1 MIGPGQQLG
10 HLPAPGEDVPR
21 PLQGR
26 RQHPR
31 NVRDL
36 QIQQAAHRHQQQV
49 SKEIKYYSLQNVYL
63 RSCGAESRAIAKH
76 LLLIGLLH
84 IQGCGGCFT

>member
-31 NVRDL
+31 DVRDI

-49 SKEIKYYSLQNVYL
+49 GTANKI
-63 RSCGAESRAIAKH
+63 
-76 LLLIGLLH
+76 LLSTFYMKRIRTEL
-84 IQGCGGCFT
+84 

>member
-10 HLPAPGEDVPR
+10 HLPAPGQDVPR
-21 PLQGR
+21 PLQGG

-49 SKEIKYYSLQNVYL
+49 RTEKNTTLYKTYIYGVVEQKV
-63 RSCGAESRAIAKH
+63 EP
-76 LLLIGLLH
+76 
-84 IQGCGGCFT
+84 

>member
-10 HLPAPGEDVPR
+10 HLPAPGQDVPR
-21 PLQGR
+21 PLQGG

-31 NVRDL
+31 DVRDL

-49 SKEIKYYSLQNVYL
+49 RTASKIPLSILIKRT
-63 RSCGAESRAIAKH
+63 RSCEVQSKV
-76 LLLIGLLH
+76 
-84 IQGCGGCFT
+84 